1 MNPVP
6 QTPPRTE
13 PIGFVGL
20 GAMGA
25 PMARRLANLGYKL
38 VVHDI
43 NPHAVQSV
51 VDCGARSLP
60 SAKFVASE
68 AKLVFTCLP
77 SLEALRETVLGD
89 EGLHAGSAIE
99 THVDLSTTG
108 AHFAREMAG
117 GLDRRGIMMLDSPIT
132 GSVTTAANGKLG
144 IMCSGPLAAFRHA
157 EPVMR
162 DLASAVVLYLGDRT
176 GKAQTLKLLNNLLSA
191 TGMAASCE
199 AFILGAKAGL
209 DPQTMLEI
217 INSGDASSSATRNK
231 FPQSI
236 LPRRFDYGARMAITA
251 KDISLTVGEAE
262 ELGVPM
268 WIARSVQQ
276 VWMYAVSQGGADRD
290 GTALITY
297 LEPWAGV
304 EVRSRGQA
312 AQARPADAVP
322 RKEPGALVVVCEE
335 QTLPFLA
342 RRLREQKWDV
352 ALAGDDVTQR
362 VAQPDPGRQDGSKA
376 ADRQCTLV
384 GVAVGSTAT
393 GLLRALPPR
402 SPGMRTVV
410 NTCLLQSEDSVELA
424 RVLSERGDACV
435 EALFTGRARD
445 IEGGVSNLVTA
456 GAHDALDHAKP
467 LLESIGGRVFHVSER
482 PGDAQVMQ
490 QINASLFA
498 TLLAATCEA
507 YVAGAKAGLDPL
519 TMTKIMGI
527 ETGRNAASAR
537 IIPEQVATRKFDHGK
552 PIGEAFRE
560 LSLLSDEARRLGVT
574 LWILDKARLLYGLA
588 ARLGGSGDDV
598 TRLITHY
605 EKWANTEVRADAC
618 GG

>member
-342 RRLREQKWDV
+342 RRLREQK
-352 ALAGDDVTQR
+352 LGRRAGR
-362 VAQPDPGRQDGSKA
+362 RRRHARGSA
-376 ADRQCTLV
+376 A
-384 GVAVGSTAT
+384 GS
-393 GLLRALPPR
+393 RPPR
-402 SPGMRTVV
+402 R
-410 NTCLLQSEDSVELA
+410 
-424 RVLSERGDACV
+424 
-435 EALFTGRARD
+435 
-445 IEGGVSNLVTA
+445 
-456 GAHDALDHAKP
+456 
-467 LLESIGGRVFHVSER
+467 LES
-482 PGDAQVMQ
+482 
-490 QINASLFA
+490 
-498 TLLAATCEA
+498 
-507 YVAGAKAGLDPL
+507 
-519 TMTKIMGI
+519 
-527 ETGRNAASAR
+527 
-537 IIPEQVATRKFDHGK
+537 
-552 PIGEAFRE
+552 
-560 LSLLSDEARRLGVT
+560 RRQAV
-574 LWILDKARLLYGLA
+574 
-588 ARLGGSGDDV
+588 
-598 TRLITHY
+598 H
-605 EKWANTEVRADAC
+605 AC
-618 GG
+618 GGRSRQYRNGVAQGATAPQPRDANGRQYLSPPVGGLR